1 MVDPSRHASDRNWF
15 ESILRYI
22 PGFRGYLEQEY
33 RRESDF
39 LMRSWLADRL
49 QGSKRGLDDYLRRLV
64 DAVKLDDLP
73 TFERVRSRLDGYI
86 AKLRS
91 AERGYSAMFDFVR
104 IREDELDHVYQVDS
118 GLVEVTEAFVNSV
131 AQLSVSTESPGV
143 LATGLLTQIDN
154 LEQLFAERGNILKG
168 TSHAT

>member
-39 LMRSWLADRL
+39 LLRSWLADQL
-49 QGSKRGLDDYLRRLV
+49 QGSKRGLDDFLRKLV

-73 TFERVRSRLDGYI
+73 SFERVRSRLDGYI

-91 AERGYSAMFDFVR
+91 AERGYSAMFDYVR
-104 IREDELDHVYQVDS
+104 IREEELDLAYQVDS
-118 GLVEVTEAFVNSV
+118 GLVDETQAFVNAV
-131 AQLSVSTESPGV
+131 AQLSAATETPAA
-143 LATGLLTQIDN
+143 LATGLLAQIDN
-154 LEQLFAERGNILKG
+154 LEKLFAERGNILKG
-168 TSHAT
+168 TSNAT